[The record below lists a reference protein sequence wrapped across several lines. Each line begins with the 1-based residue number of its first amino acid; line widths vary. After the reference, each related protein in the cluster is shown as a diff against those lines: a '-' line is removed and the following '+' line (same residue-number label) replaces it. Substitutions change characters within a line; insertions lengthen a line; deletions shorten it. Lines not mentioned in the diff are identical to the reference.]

1 MRIDAKRLS
10 KRLAAV
16 FMAGVLAVGMIG
28 VTAFADEKKPDP
40 IDSITITK
48 HVTTD
53 GKTYAPNTSFKFTV
67 ATADG
72 GTYKGEVVKAGVTG
86 GLYFASGKDSI
97 KYDPGDPES
106 GFFNKLS
113 DYYIE
118 ETELSVNADKFTET
132 GIYHYT
138 LTETKGTYEGI
149 TYDTKPRDVYVYVYQ
164 DDTTKDY
171 YVGGVIVVN
180 GSEKSGVFT
189 NDYGYTKDT
198 THDLTITK
206 KVTGTMGDHNKEFVF
221 NVKVTGATGEKY
233 YVVVKSDSTVDGTA
247 YTMTSGTAAAYKI
260 KDTGSIQIY
269 GLTES
274 DNVNVTETDPGDGYI
289 VTSSTTGT
297 ELTANGKTVSGNVVA
312 DATKATVTNDKG
324 STPTGL
330 VFNYGPYV
338 LMIALAGAMAFFF
351 LRRRNEEY

>member
-1 MRIDAKRLS
+1 MRIDAKKLS
-10 KRLAAV
+10 KRLAAT

-28 VTAFADEKKPDP
+28 VTAFATEKPDP
-40 IDSITITK
+40 ITSVEITK
-48 HVTTD
+48 TVTTD
-53 GKTYAPNTSFKFTV
+53 GKTFAPKTSFDFAV
-67 ATADG
+67 AAAGAT
-72 GTYKGEVVKAGVTG
+72 THEGEVVKEGVTG
-86 GLYFASGKDSI
+86 GLYFESGKDSI
-97 KYDPGDPES
+97 AFAPS
-106 GFFNKLS
+106 GTAPAASYTNTTSLS
-113 DYYIE
+113 
-118 ETELSVNADKFTET
+118 TKASVFTET

-138 LTETKGTYEGI
+138 LTETEGTYEGI
-149 TYDTKPRDVYVYVYQ
+149 TYDKTARDVYVYVYQ
-164 DDTTKDY
+164 DDTKAY
-171 YVGGVIVVN
+171 YVGGVVVVN
-180 GSEKSGVFT
+180 GNNKDTGFT
-189 NDYGYTKDT
+189 NDYGNTNDT

-206 KVTGTMGDHNKEFVF
+206 EVTGTMGDHNRKFAFTV
-221 NVKVTGATGEKY
+221 NVSGATGECY
-233 YVVVKSDSTVDGTA
+233 YVLVKEDSATTA
-247 YTMTSGTAAAYKI
+247 VASKITSGTAATYNI